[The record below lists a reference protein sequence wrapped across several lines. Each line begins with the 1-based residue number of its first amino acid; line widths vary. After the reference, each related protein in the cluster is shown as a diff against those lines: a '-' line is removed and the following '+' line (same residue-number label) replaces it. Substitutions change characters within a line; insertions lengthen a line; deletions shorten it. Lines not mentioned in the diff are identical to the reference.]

1 MNTEKA
7 NQKTKEIHQGKN
19 VKRFR
24 EMRNKNQDVLADEI
38 GVSQQTIS
46 LIESQE
52 TVKDEYL
59 NKIAGAL
66 NISVNALKRF
76 DDETAMNII
85 SNTFNEQSIIAYQ
98 YNFNP
103 IDKIIEL
110 YNEKIILHERLL
122 KAEQEKNELLE
133 KFLKEKEKYIE

>member
-1 MNTEKA
+1 M
-7 NQKTKEIHQGKN
+7 
-19 VKRFR
+19 
-24 EMRNKNQDVLADEI
+24 
-38 GVSQQTIS
+38 
-46 LIESQE
+46 
-52 TVKDEYL
+52 KDEYL

-85 SNTFNEQSIIAYQ
+85 SNTFNKQSIIAYQ